1 MYSACRVGYPWP
13 PCKRLYPRQKK
24 GAPFRFRPKGRKL
37 HLRFLLL
44 PFPPETRFAELSGG
58 SPRGGSG
65 RRRRPGVPGVG
76 AQKSRDGNAVTAFLA
91 SAQLPWRLSFPHFF
105 VRAKKWGRRRHLPP
119 LAQGSLLGSPGRFTC
134 QAAGFF
140 AYFLCPRKESMTP
153 LPPSWGGRF
162 SQNASFAK
170 ISNKCKFSLEPSR

>member
-37 HLRFLLL
+37 HIRFLLL

-58 SPRGGSG
+58 SPRRGSG
-65 RRRRPGVPGVG
+65 RRRRLGVPGVG

-91 SAQLPWRLSFPHFF
+91 SAQLPWRLSFP
-105 VRAKKWGRRRHLPP
+105 
-119 LAQGSLLGSPGRFTC
+119 
-134 QAAGFF
+134 
-140 AYFLCPRKESMTP
+140 FLCPRKEMGPPEAFASLCAREAFHGAAFLKMP
-153 LPPSWGGRF
+153 LLRKFQYPAGGNPSTQRRMPAMDG
-162 SQNASFAK
+162 
-170 ISNKCKFSLEPSR
+170 

>member
-65 RRRRPGVPGVG
+65 RRRRPGVPGEG

-119 LAQGSLLGSPGRFTC
+119 LCTRGPFGCAGPACLPGR
-134 QAAGFF
+134 G
-140 AYFLCPRKESMTP
+140 FLCVLSLPAQRKYDVP
-153 LPPSWGGRF
+153 PPSREANFRKRGILRK
-162 SQNASFAK
+162 AA
-170 ISNKCKFSLEPSR
+170 P